1 VRGTP
6 GPGHPAPG
14 RNVHRDG
21 VVMATSTVP
30 QAPAPDTATA
40 PTTPATF
47 IDLDSLT
54 VTVVGNVQ
62 VVHDGTRWVP
72 GETATV
78 PGEVATNW
86 LAAGYVTAD

>member
-1 VRGTP
+1 
-6 GPGHPAPG
+6 
-14 RNVHRDG
+14 
-21 VVMATSTVP
+21 MATSTVP

-40 PTTPATF
+40 SAIPVTVT
-47 IDLDSLT
+47 DLDSLT

-62 VVHDGTRWVP
+62 VVHHGTRWGP

-78 PGEVATNW
+78 PREVATSW

>member
-1 VRGTP
+1 
-6 GPGHPAPG
+6 
-14 RNVHRDG
+14 
-21 VVMATSTVP
+21 MATSTVP
-30 QAPAPDTATA
+30 QAP
-40 PTTPATF
+40 F

-62 VVHDGTRWVP
+62 VVHEGTRWGP

-78 PGEVATNW
+78 PREVATNW

>member
-1 VRGTP
+1 
-6 GPGHPAPG
+6 
-14 RNVHRDG
+14 
-21 VVMATSTVP
+21 MATSTVP
-30 QAPAPDTATA
+30 QVPAPDTDTA
-40 PTTPATF
+40 PAIPVKV

-62 VVHDGTRWVP
+62 VVHDGTRWTP

-78 PGEVATNW
+78 PREVATNW